1 MDLYCGELEE
11 CIWVTEEY
19 ALDMLILRCLR
30 HIQVQKAVRC
40 VALELKTG
48 DQDLGVLSTEKVIKA
63 MLLDITT
70 QGEGSE
76 WRKKN

>member
-1 MDLYCGELEE
+1 MDLCCGELEE

-19 ALDMLILRCLR
+19 GFR
-30 HIQVQKAVRC
+30 HVDFEVLKTHPSRNVQKAVRY

-76 WRKKN
+76 